1 MAHCKAILDPLD
13 LGATAFAVVGRIV
26 RITSEGVPVVDFPG
40 NAAGVIE
47 ARIAAEP
54 PGEPSGQWPPVLL
67 VFENGD
73 PSLPIVIGFVREKI
87 TAKPAPEEKRRVRK
101 LVFDAEEEVVLQ
113 CGKSSVLLRRDGK
126 ILIKG
131 GNIVSRASGT
141 NKVQGGVVR
150 LN

>member
-1 MAHCKAILDPLD
+1 MARYNTVLDPSGLEAA
-13 LGATAFAVVGRIV
+13 LFAVGRIV
-26 RITSEGVPVVDFPG
+26 QITPEGVLVVDFPG
-40 NAAGVIE
+40 NAAGPIE
-47 ARIAAEP
+47 ARVSIEP
-54 PGEPSGQWPPVLL
+54 PEDPSDEWPPVLL
-67 VFENGD
+67 AFENGD
-73 PSLPIVIGFVREKI
+73 PLLPIVIGFVRRKMRATSAREG
-87 TAKPAPEEKRRVRK
+87 KRRVRK

-126 ILIKG
+126 IVIKG